1 MKNTLFYSALAAM
14 LLLAPSAQAVKFNP
28 EALRTMQ
35 EEGLKIA
42 NQLHTERAYRLGE
55 QCLHLEGDLQNF
67 PANVVLQPCNDS
79 AHQRWRFDEHSR
91 FRNQSGACMTVQG
104 DNALAGACG
113 EGDQFI
119 WTLGTQGQ
127 MTLKSN
133 GQCLTAQGKTVKAGA
148 NVGLAGCKG
157 SATQIWQP

>member
-14 LLLAPSAQAVKFNP
+14 LVLASSAQAIKFNP
-28 EALRTMQ
+28 DALRSMQ

-42 NQLHTERAYRLGE
+42 NQLHTERPYRLGG

-104 DNALAGACG
+104 ENAIAGACG
-113 EGDQFI
+113 EGDPFI
-119 WTLGTQGQ
+119 WTLGTNGQ
-127 MTLKSN
+127 MTHKAS
-133 GQCLTAQGKTVKAGA
+133 GQCLSAHGDASKPGT
-148 NVGLAGCKG
+148 NVGIAACNGNGAQL
-157 SATQIWQP
+157 WQP